1 MTNNLILLAE
11 RMIRPVLTRPGFL
24 PLVGLS
30 PNLSVVAA
38 ARQSA
43 ATLTWNLVTTLMKTI
58 RHPQLLI
65 LTLLTLLAATVPAPA
80 GLVHQWTFND
90 GTANDSAGTTHG
102 TLYNGATISGG
113 QLQLDGVNDYFR
125 TGPLAESLS
134 NRTLMVWVTLS
145 NLTQRGGSAL
155 TLEDPTGADRFD
167 GIVYGEQV
175 ANRWINGSDNARR
188 WNTPAGTTASP
199 VETSL
204 GRVSIAIVYGDP
216 GSSDNNIKIYR
227 NGALYADYT
236 PAYPRTNYPAGVADV
251 LIGVRHSDRAG
262 DTGTAGG
269 SDAFLAGS
277 IDEARIYD
285 TALTASEIAGIT
297 SAVLNTNDSGP
308 GSLRQAIAEAVSG
321 DTITFHP
328 TLSGQTL
335 TLTSGQLF
343 LEKNLTIDASALP
356 GGITLN
362 GNGASR
368 ILSVGLGVTASLD
381 SLTVTNG
388 FSTGS
393 GGGIYNVGNL
403 TVSRCTVAGNQA
415 AGYGGGILNLASDSA
430 LIVNNSTI
438 VGNIAND
445 SIFGGGGIM
454 NFGSLSVNSS
464 TLVGNSAPNR
474 DAGGIF
480 IYAGGVSLTNSIIAG
495 NTQLSGGSIRE
506 YNTNYAGAFNLV
518 DVNPLLTPLGHYGG
532 PTPTMVPLPGSPA
545 INTGGATTLL
555 TDQRGSPRVVGPAT
569 DRGAVEVQPLVVLNT
584 NDSGPYA
591 LRTAVAS
598 ASGGDT
604 ITFTAPLSGQTITL
618 TSGQLLINKN
628 LTIDA
633 SALPAGITLDG
644 NHSSRLFECASG
656 TTNTLTALT
665 LVHGNA
671 AGVFPANTGGG
682 LLNQGNLT
690 LNRCTLANNQA
701 GATGG
706 GIQNFATLTLNQCT
720 LWGNAQVVNGGNGGG
735 GIANQGTLVV
745 NQSTFTAN
753 HADNAS
759 IGGGGILNLDTL
771 TLNNSIVAR
780 NSSMAGADISHRG
793 DSLARVGAN
802 IIMEYHHSAF
812 APSTGPAAITNA
824 PLLAPLG
831 NYGGPTPT
839 MPPLPGSPAIDT
851 GGATTLLTDQ
861 RGFARV
867 VGSTVDIGAVET
879 GNAIPGAT
887 VVTVNTDTVSGF
899 DNDEVSLREAVIFSG
914 PDATITFAPTL
925 ASQTITLTNG
935 QLSLDRNLTID
946 ASALPDGITVHGN
959 NASRIFRVSS
969 GVTAALDQLTLT
981 GGSAD
986 NGGAI
991 HNAGSLTVTNCMLTN
1006 NVVSARGGAIYTT
1019 GPVFN
1024 CVDSMFGWNTS
1035 SNSAGAI
1042 WYIGPTGALTRCT
1055 FEGNRALGA
1064 NSDAGAVYGGAR
1076 LNLEQCSFSGNSA
1089 GRFGGA
1095 LYSMSNPFFP
1105 TVLRGCTLSSNA
1117 ALSGGGIYNA
1127 SGLLTLTN
1135 CTLTG
1140 NLASG
1145 TALSIHGGGG
1155 IFNMGLLSL
1164 TNCALAGNLASS
1176 VGGGALNTTGP
1187 GSSVTLVGCVF
1198 STNQNTGF
1206 GGGFGSGG
1214 IYANNSTM
1222 LNCLDS
1228 TFIGNTSSNSAGAI
1242 QVTGGA
1248 TGMVARCTFESNM
1261 AFGNGFGDAGAVRNN
1276 NATLALEQCTL
1287 NGNAAGRTGGA
1298 LDLAGSHSTVLRQ
1311 CTIAGNTSF
1320 FEGGGI
1326 RFLSGTLTADNCV
1339 IAGNIAINGNGE
1351 DVFQGAGTLVRA
1363 GASVIGIK
1371 TSISTTYPAGT
1382 PNGNGDYVGTAAVP
1396 VNPLLAPL
1404 GNYGGLTR
1412 TMPPLPGSPAI
1423 DAGGA
1428 TTLLTDQRG
1437 LPRVSGGAVDIGAVE
1452 VQVVPGVNPPA
1463 LVNPVW
1469 SRAGEIETFA
1479 FAFTNVPN
1487 ADFSVVTTTNVAL
1500 PLSGWTPIS
1509 YAVEVPAGSGQY
1521 QFIDTP
1527 APNEPQRFYGVAS
1540 P

>member
-633 SALPAGITLDG
+633 SALPGGVTV
-644 NHSSRLFECASG
+644 N
-656 TTNTLTALT
+656 
-665 LVHGNA
+665 GNA
-671 AGVFPANTGGG
+671 ASRVFQINSGVTAILDSLTITGGNADG
-682 LLNQGNLT
+682 P
-690 LNRCTLANNQA
+690 
-701 GATGG
+701 GG
-706 GIQNFATLTLNQCT
+706 GIQNEGTLTVNHCLITSNAANNNVIEPLGSFGGDGGGIHNTGTLVLSNSIVSANTAPRRGGGLFSDDAVTMQAITLEANQAGWGGGIYNLGLSDLKNSTVVANSASQGGGIYNQGSFNMRYSTVDANSAGTLGGGIYNQRLNPSSYFTGIQNTIANNGAGDKGGGVYSYAAALT
-720 LWGNAQVVNGGNGGG
+720 LYHSTIAGNASGYPYAAPDGGGGIYIRDGQIGLFHCTVTANTVPAANGGG
-735 GIANQGTLVV
+735 GVVSFWDGINPLLLEVKDTIIAGNVGGDVYGDFASLGYNLVGVGTATSSFNQPGDL
-745 NQSTFTAN
+745 
-753 HADNAS
+753 
-759 IGGGGILNLDTL
+759 IGSDP
-771 TLNNSIVAR
+771 R
-780 NSSMAGADISHRG
+780 
-793 DSLARVGAN
+793 
-802 IIMEYHHSAF
+802 
-812 APSTGPAAITNA
+812 
-824 PLLAPLG
+824 LAPLG

-839 MPPLPGSPAIDT
+839 MPPL
-851 GGATTLLTDQ
+851 L
-861 RGFARV
+861 
-867 VGSTVDIGAVET
+867 
-879 GNAIPGAT
+879 
-887 VVTVNTDTVSGF
+887 
-899 DNDEVSLREAVIFSG
+899 
-914 PDATITFAPTL
+914 
-925 ASQTITLTNG
+925 
-935 QLSLDRNLTID
+935 
-946 ASALPDGITVHGN
+946 
-959 NASRIFRVSS
+959 
-969 GVTAALDQLTLT
+969 
-981 GGSAD
+981 
-986 NGGAI
+986 
-991 HNAGSLTVTNCMLTN
+991 
-1006 NVVSARGGAIYTT
+1006 
-1019 GPVFN
+1019 
-1024 CVDSMFGWNTS
+1024 
-1035 SNSAGAI
+1035 
-1042 WYIGPTGALTRCT
+1042 
-1055 FEGNRALGA
+1055 
-1064 NSDAGAVYGGAR
+1064 
-1076 LNLEQCSFSGNSA
+1076 
-1089 GRFGGA
+1089 
-1095 LYSMSNPFFP
+1095 
-1105 TVLRGCTLSSNA
+1105 
-1117 ALSGGGIYNA
+1117 
-1127 SGLLTLTN
+1127 
-1135 CTLTG
+1135 
-1140 NLASG
+1140 
-1145 TALSIHGGGG
+1145 
-1155 IFNMGLLSL
+1155 
-1164 TNCALAGNLASS
+1164 
-1176 VGGGALNTTGP
+1176 
-1187 GSSVTLVGCVF
+1187 
-1198 STNQNTGF
+1198 
-1206 GGGFGSGG
+1206 
-1214 IYANNSTM
+1214 
-1222 LNCLDS
+1222 
-1228 TFIGNTSSNSAGAI
+1228 
-1242 QVTGGA
+1242 
-1248 TGMVARCTFESNM
+1248 
-1261 AFGNGFGDAGAVRNN
+1261 
-1276 NATLALEQCTL
+1276 
-1287 NGNAAGRTGGA
+1287 
-1298 LDLAGSHSTVLRQ
+1298 
-1311 CTIAGNTSF
+1311 
-1320 FEGGGI
+1320 
-1326 RFLSGTLTADNCV
+1326 
-1339 IAGNIAINGNGE
+1339 
-1351 DVFQGAGTLVRA
+1351 
-1363 GASVIGIK
+1363 
-1371 TSISTTYPAGT
+1371 
-1382 PNGNGDYVGTAAVP
+1382 
-1396 VNPLLAPL
+1396 
-1404 GNYGGLTR
+1404 
-1412 TMPPLPGSPAI
+1412 GSPAI
-1423 DAGGA
+1423 DAGVA
-1428 TTLLTDQRG
+1428 TGLTTDQRG
-1437 LPRVSGGAVDIGAVE
+1437 YPRLSGAQVDIGAVE
-1452 VQVVPGVNPPA
+1452 VQVVPGSNPPA
-1463 LVNPVW
+1463 LGHPVW
-1469 SRAGEIETFA
+1469 SAAGGIGTFT
-1479 FAFTNVPN
+1479 FTFTNVPN

-1500 PLSGWTPIS
+1500 PLSGWTPIG
-1509 YAVEVPAGSGQY
+1509 YAIEVPAGSGQY
-1521 QFIDTP
+1521 QFMDSP
-1527 APNEPQRFYGVAS
+1527 ATTEPQRIYGVAT
-1540 P
+1540 PLAPN

>member
-1 MTNNLILLAE
+1 
-11 RMIRPVLTRPGFL
+11 
-24 PLVGLS
+24 
-30 PNLSVVAA
+30 
-38 ARQSA
+38 
-43 ATLTWNLVTTLMKTI
+43 
-58 RHPQLLI
+58 
-65 LTLLTLLAATVPAPA
+65 
-80 GLVHQWTFND
+80 
-90 GTANDSAGTTHG
+90 
-102 TLYNGATISGG
+102 
-113 QLQLDGVNDYFR
+113 
-125 TGPLAESLS
+125 
-134 NRTLMVWVTLS
+134 
-145 NLTQRGGSAL
+145 
-155 TLEDPTGADRFD
+155 
-167 GIVYGEQV
+167 
-175 ANRWINGSDNARR
+175 
-188 WNTPAGTTASP
+188 
-199 VETSL
+199 
-204 GRVSIAIVYGDP
+204 
-216 GSSDNNIKIYR
+216 
-227 NGALYADYT
+227 
-236 PAYPRTNYPAGVADV
+236 
-251 LIGVRHSDRAG
+251 
-262 DTGTAGG
+262 
-269 SDAFLAGS
+269 
-277 IDEARIYD
+277 
-285 TALTASEIAGIT
+285 
-297 SAVLNTNDSGP
+297 
-308 GSLRQAIAEAVSG
+308 
-321 DTITFHP
+321 
-328 TLSGQTL
+328 
-335 TLTSGQLF
+335 
-343 LEKNLTIDASALP
+343 
-356 GGITLN
+356 
-362 GNGASR
+362 
-368 ILSVGLGVTASLD
+368 
-381 SLTVTNG
+381 
-388 FSTGS
+388 
-393 GGGIYNVGNL
+393 
-403 TVSRCTVAGNQA
+403 
-415 AGYGGGILNLASDSA
+415 
-430 LIVNNSTI
+430 
-438 VGNIAND
+438 
-445 SIFGGGGIM
+445 
-454 NFGSLSVNSS
+454 
-464 TLVGNSAPNR
+464 
-474 DAGGIF
+474 
-480 IYAGGVSLTNSIIAG
+480 
-495 NTQLSGGSIRE
+495 
-506 YNTNYAGAFNLV
+506 
-518 DVNPLLTPLGHYGG
+518 
-532 PTPTMVPLPGSPA
+532 
-545 INTGGATTLL
+545 
-555 TDQRGSPRVVGPAT
+555 
-569 DRGAVEVQPLVVLNT
+569 
-584 NDSGPYA
+584 
-591 LRTAVAS
+591 
-598 ASGGDT
+598 
-604 ITFTAPLSGQTITL
+604 
-618 TSGQLLINKN
+618 
-628 LTIDA
+628 
-633 SALPAGITLDG
+633 
-644 NHSSRLFECASG
+644 
-656 TTNTLTALT
+656 
-665 LVHGNA
+665 
-671 AGVFPANTGGG
+671 
-682 LLNQGNLT
+682 
-690 LNRCTLANNQA
+690 
-701 GATGG
+701 
-706 GIQNFATLTLNQCT
+706 
-720 LWGNAQVVNGGNGGG
+720 
-735 GIANQGTLVV
+735 
-745 NQSTFTAN
+745 
-753 HADNAS
+753 
-759 IGGGGILNLDTL
+759 
-771 TLNNSIVAR
+771 
-780 NSSMAGADISHRG
+780 MAGADISHRG